1 MMKKITYILIAIL
14 ITSCASIQQKKPAV
28 KDKDGNLVGIATKK
42 DFQQEPYASEWFN
55 DFYSYY
61 ETDKNT
67 ITQLKSY
74 LKEVTIKGFMGT
86 WCGDSK
92 RGVPRFYKILE
103 ETGFDQNYFE
113 LVTVGRNK
121 KTPDNLQEGF
131 DLIRVPT
138 FIFYKNGEEVGR
150 YVERPRET
158 MEKDILKIVSGQPY
172 KHSYDKT
179 E

>member
-14 ITSCASIQQKKPAV
+14 ITSCAKIQQKKPAV

-86 WCGDSK
+86 WCGDSQ
-92 RGVPRFYKILE
+92 REIPNFYKLL
-103 ETGFDQNYFE
+103 DQSNFNYRNLE
-113 LVTVGRNK
+113 LVTVNRQK
-121 KTPDNLQEGF
+121 KANGLEKGF
-131 DLIRVPT
+131 NVIRVPT
-138 FIFYKNGEEVGR
+138 FIFYKDGKEIGRFVEHPVDGSSIEE
-150 YVERPRET
+150 
-158 MEKDILKIVSGQPY
+158 DILKIVSGKPY
-172 KHSYDKT
+172 THPYQK
-179 E
+179 